1 MSTFDCGGYL
11 YEIVLRLDGS
21 WVATGSISKK
31 KDGIVSTY
39 AACGFRSMEEA
50 EKTAQ
55 DSLKA
60 WIDRIVDKQTSD

>member
-39 AACGFRSMEEA
+39 AACGFRSILG
-50 EKTAQ
+50 
-55 DSLKA
+55 DGPDL
-60 WIDRIVDKQTSD
+60 RR